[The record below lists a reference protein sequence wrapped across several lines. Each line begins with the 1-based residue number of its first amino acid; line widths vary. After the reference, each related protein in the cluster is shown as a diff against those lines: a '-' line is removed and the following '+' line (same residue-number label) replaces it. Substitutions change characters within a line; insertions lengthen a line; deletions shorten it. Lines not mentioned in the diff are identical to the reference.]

1 MSFQAHLRPTPSPLA
16 IGANTEHESLTAAGG
31 STQSKPIRLALAC
44 NQCRKRK
51 VRCDAQQPKCHNC
64 SVRGD
69 LCETSDPRSSGDF
82 PAVRR
87 RAMKRWNLKTRRKAD
102 PYLSPVYQSPGTC
115 TQATL
120 PSINSVLNPPV
131 PILANQVDQAS
142 PDTRRAS
149 KSSPTAASLASQDSS
164 SRRTNHSERLGE
176 DHFSWQS
183 RAYQEST
190 EAHVQAV
197 SPGQSGTE
205 QVAIETSPDEIV
217 TTDDAGDQTCHL
229 GASSVQCLVN
239 FVDLHLTR
247 YGFGDATPLFKHGM
261 LHTEEYTIPI
271 IPKLVLLPTPKRL
284 STYIDAFFTRLWPL
298 YPVIERSAFKEDISK
313 IAWLQQKAG
322 NDDWTQ
328 HLTNTHVPALVSA
341 YAIISL
347 GMNETPENLGS
358 NLEYLT
364 AGHCLH
370 GHLTATPSTATV
382 QALFLLSL
390 ALKSAA
396 RAGQAWQVAGHAV
409 RMAQSIGL
417 HKLMKVDSSTQAF
430 TLDSGPASPN
440 ERLWWSCF
448 ALEKLMQLEYGRPSI
463 IDRSYD
469 SLSVCFPVD
478 ADLELDLSYFKAWV
492 ALGSIMGRISNRLY
506 FHRFM
511 GGSAEILGLVAEL
524 DQELTEWAN
533 SLPDSLKPHNTYS
546 VYAGDEQRIISTFLA
561 QQYHHAQLSILR
573 ITLLFP
579 QKSLEKEI
587 TRHMKILLNH
597 TRLLSGASICANA
610 ARSIITQSLQ
620 LADSRLQ
627 STLVPA
633 PPTYLA
639 TVILALGVLRQPN
652 NRLVRSDVELLA
664 SATEFVETWYLQ
676 WGFAHDFTQTC
687 TDLRGRVVSI
697 FQSSDGS
704 TRKPFIESFD
714 NNTSATMAG
723 QQLQLD
729 NRGSM
734 EHGICSNLETHTMT
748 DDSNDLFGSFG
759 FEDLCDMTDFNFD
772 IFSGENLFFALDRH

>member
-1 MSFQAHLRPTPSPLA
+1 MSFQAHLGPIPTPLA
-16 IGANTEHESLTAAGG
+16 IGANTEHESLTSAGG

-51 VRCDAQQPKCHNC
+51 VRCDAQQPKCRNC

-69 LCETSDPRSSGDF
+69 LCETSDPRNSGDF

-87 RAMKRWNLKTRRKAD
+87 RAMKRWNLKTRPKAG
-102 PYLSPVYQSPGTC
+102 PVLSPVYQSPGTR
-115 TQATL
+115 TPVTL
-120 PSINSVLNPPV
+120 SSINSVLNPTV
-131 PILANQVDQAS
+131 PIPANQVDQAS
-142 PDTRRAS
+142 PDSRRAS
-149 KSSPTAASLASQDSS
+149 KSSPIAASSVSQDSS

-190 EAHVQAV
+190 EAHVQEV
-197 SPGQSGTE
+197 TPGQCGTE

-217 TTDDAGDQTCHL
+217 TTDDTGDKTCVSVDTRI
-229 GASSVQCLVN
+229 SSFHGVITRS
-239 FVDLHLTR
+239 DLDLICKSTWAR
-247 YGFGDATPLFKHGM
+247 VACNALSTLYGFGDATPLFKHGM
-261 LHTEEYTIPI
+261 LHAEEFPMPI
-271 IPKLVLLPTPKRL
+271 IPKLVLLPTPQRL

-298 YPVIERSAFKEDISK
+298 YPVIERSAFEEDINK
-313 IAWLQQKAG
+313 I
-322 NDDWTQ
+322 
-328 HLTNTHVPALVSA
+328 VC
-341 YAIISL
+341 
-347 GMNETPENLGS
+347 LGS
-358 NLEYLT
+358 NIEYLT

-370 GHLTATPSTATV
+370 GHLTAIPSTSTV

-417 HKLMKVDSSTQAF
+417 HKLIKVGPSTQAF
-430 TLDSGPASPN
+430 TIDSSPASPD

-469 SLSVCFPVD
+469 SLSVCFSMDV
-478 ADLELDLSYFKAWV
+478 DLELNFPYFRAWV

-533 SLPDSLKPHNTYS
+533 YLPDPLKPHITYP
-546 VYAGDEQRIISTFLA
+546 VYARDEQRIISTFLA

-587 TRHMKILLNH
+587 TKHMKIIPNH
-597 TRLLSGASICANA
+597 SRLLSGASICANA

-627 STLVPA
+627 STLLPA

-639 TVILALGVLRQPN
+639 TVILGLGILRQPN

-676 WGFAHDFTQTC
+676 WGFSHDFTQTC
-687 TDLRGRVVSI
+687 TDLRERVVSI
-697 FQSSDGS
+697 FQNADGS
-704 TRKPFIESFD
+704 TRKPFIES
-714 NNTSATMAG
+714 SAKNISAITAG

-734 EHGICSNLETHTMT
+734 EHGICSNLEDHITT
-748 DDSNDLFGSFG
+748 DDNNDLFGSFG
-759 FEDLCDMTDFNFD
+759 FEDFCDMSHMMDFNFETFD
-772 IFSGENLFFALDRH
+772 GENMFFALDRH